1 MPKERFFSPDLP
13 EPVSHYAD
21 AVRAGNLL
29 FISGLVSV
37 DKDGTPL
44 GVGDA
49 VEQTRVILEH
59 MQTLLRMNDA
69 GFEDVVKVI
78 VYLRNIE
85 DRVPINAVHQRYFGA
100 SRPTSTLVEV
110 AKLVRPEFL
119 VEIEAIAVLEP

>member
-37 DKDGTPL
+37 DKDGNPL

-59 MQTLLRMNDA
+59 MQTLLAMNGA
-69 GFEDVVKVI
+69 GFDDVVKVI
-78 VYLRNIE
+78 VYVRNIE
-85 DRVPINAVHQRYFGA
+85 DRARINTVRQQYFGA
-100 SRPTSTLVEV
+100 ARPSSTLVEV
-110 AKLVRPEFL
+110 TKLVRPEYL
-119 VEIEAIAVLEP
+119 LEIEAIAVLDA